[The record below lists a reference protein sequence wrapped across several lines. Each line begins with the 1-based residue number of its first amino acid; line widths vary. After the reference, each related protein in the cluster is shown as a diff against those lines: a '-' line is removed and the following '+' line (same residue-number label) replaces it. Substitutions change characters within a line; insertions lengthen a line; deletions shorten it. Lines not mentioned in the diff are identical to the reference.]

1 MQIKINH
8 ICAQKLL
15 DTKTLE
21 AIAACTVDLDSAK
34 VGDCVAVSPGYYIP
48 EDRTTVSEHT
58 SVYFFLKTETGF
70 EFKSYSMMIDENHP
84 NRLAFADAYI
94 RLLRDATAYESLSAS
109 VEKMRIDD
117 DETINVN
124 AFVTKD
130 AIALV
135 PDDIEGQADRTAE
148 GCVTEGNIGY
158 FANLVLPHLPTA
170 HAKVEHYPKIE
181 CFMSMLNALV
191 KLHNG
196 TGERITLLSPD
207 L

>member
-8 ICAQKLL
+8 ICAQRLL

-34 VGDCVAVSPGYYIP
+34 SGDCVAVCPGYYIP

-58 SVYFFLKTETGF
+58 SVSFYFKTETGF
-70 EFKSYSMMIDENHP
+70 QYKCYSKMIDEDHP

-94 RLLRDATAYESLSAS
+94 RLLRDATAYESLSGS
-109 VEKMRIDD
+109 VEKMRIHD
-117 DETINVN
+117 DETIHVK

-130 AIALV
+130 VIALV
-135 PDDIEGQADRTAE
+135 PDDNVDQADRTPE

-158 FANLVLPHLPTA
+158 FANLVLPHLSTP

-181 CFMSMLNALV
+181 SFMSMLNALV